1 MAGSVDRV
9 MLSAGSHSVDTF
21 MIDGG
26 STCHVLGF
34 RSVASDASLRNR
46 RMVDITIVVGGGT
59 QMQEEI
65 FKDVRIVSGFGA
77 NLLSGPRLEDEGYA
91 LPGKGCLHRDGEL
104 IPWPS
109 PTTRVRMGIL
119 MPLAIV
125 GSGWAATEDAVFSNG
140 KVPRHCP
147 TLISR
152 KALSLLLSARPLA
165 LSTRGDCIGFLAPI
179 TTT

>member
-1 MAGSVDRV
+1 M
-9 MLSAGSHSVDTF
+9 HP
-21 MIDGG
+21 
-26 STCHVLGF
+26 
-34 RSVASDASLRNR
+34 
-46 RMVDITIVVGGGT
+46 GGT
-59 QMQEEI
+59 QLQEEI

-91 LPGKGCLHRDGEL
+91 LHQEKGVYTGMASWFSFRGRTSEGCTACMFIFCLAIIL
-104 IPWPS
+104 MQISWPS
-109 PTTRVRMGIL
+109 PTTKVRMGIL

-165 LSTRGDCIGFLAPI
+165 LSATGDCIGFYGPHYHL
-179 TTT
+179 